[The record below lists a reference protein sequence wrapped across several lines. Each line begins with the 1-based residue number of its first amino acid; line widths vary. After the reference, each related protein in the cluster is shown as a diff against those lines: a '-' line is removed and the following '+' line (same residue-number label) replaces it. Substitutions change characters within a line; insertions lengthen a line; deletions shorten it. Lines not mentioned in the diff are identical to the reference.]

1 MSSRPLQSFSSERP
15 VRAGAAS
22 WFAMAALDEVD
33 ALIDALRPTAESERR
48 RDAVLQYVRECLHAH
63 ARLRGARCCVTGSFA
78 LKTYLPESD
87 IDMTLLLPPAD
98 AAAAEGGAP
107 EAGGDA
113 DEEWVVA
120 VSEALC
126 RAAMRHA
133 PVSYTH
139 LTLPTILL
147 V

>member
-1 MSSRPLQSFSSERP
+1 MT
-15 VRAGAAS
+15 
-22 WFAMAALDEVD
+22 ALGEVD

-87 IDMTLLLPPAD
+87 IDMTLLLPPPDGAAD
-98 AAAAEGGAP
+98 GAA
-107 EAGGDA
+107 DA

-120 VSEALC
+120 VTEAFREGFDLPVD
-126 RAAMRHA
+126 AAEASQMGTA
-133 PVSYTH
+133 I
-139 LTLPTILL
+139 TIYGAITI
-147 V
+147 